1 MRTTVYF
8 ATNRAVTNAGTA
20 VPDYGNGIVAPS
32 DPGLVTYGT
41 AYVDGT
47 DVATNT
53 AGRIASIQDVALGSF
68 DADTAGDL
76 GAPGRNILVFLHG
89 FDNSFEDALTRAA
102 LNRAWMAA
110 SGAVSADMSVVA
122 FSWPSLGRLVGLPFL
137 TSDYQHDQVMAGQ
150 SGVHV
155 MDFLL
160 QLRPLLDKARQDGAR
175 CFLLCHSMG
184 HWALQ
189 AAVESWFSHGHDAVE
204 LFDEAFLAA
213 GDERFDSFS
222 FPAPGRLS
230 NLASLARR
238 TSIYFSQADSVLALS
253 MVANWGLRRLGQEG
267 PQFRTEPARFP
278 PDRFRMVDCTD
289 IRDYAFDLMSSH
301 QYYRLSPQ
309 VRADIVSV
317 L

>member
-8 ATNRAVTNAGTA
+8 ATNRPVANAGTA
-20 VPDYGNGIVAPS
+20 VADYGSGIVAPS

-47 DVATNT
+47 DVARNT
-53 AGRIASIQDVALGSF
+53 AGRIASIQDGALGSF
-68 DADTAGDL
+68 DEETA
-76 GAPGRNILVFLHG
+76 G

-137 TSDYQHDQVMAGQ
+137 TSDYQRDQVMAGQ

-175 CFLLCHSMG
+175 CFLLCPA
-184 HWALQ
+184 WAIGRCRPRWK
-189 AAVESWFSHGHDAVE
+189 AGSATAMTPPSCSTRRSWLRATSGSTAS
-204 LFDEAFLAA
+204 ASPRRA
-213 GDERFDSFS
+213 G
-222 FPAPGRLS
+222 
-230 NLASLARR
+230 
-238 TSIYFSQADSVLALS
+238 
-253 MVANWGLRRLGQEG
+253 
-267 PQFRTEPARFP
+267 
-278 PDRFRMVDCTD
+278 
-289 IRDYAFDLMSSH
+289 
-301 QYYRLSPQ
+301 
-309 VRADIVSV
+309 
-317 L
+317 